1 MRRSRTGATIALTLA
16 VLGLC
21 VPAGAA
27 AVPGSAPGGVA
38 AAAPAAPGAA
48 SPAGRYVV
56 RGHPLRPDPG
66 LPAAV
71 AGLGGRVVAVQRSLG
86 TVVVELPAGAADRL
100 AARPGVR
107 AVAPDRAV
115 KATALGFSPST
126 VAGAMT
132 NVTRLTGA
140 NKLWQAGI
148 TGKGVDVALI
158 DSGVAPVPALS
169 RATKVV
175 VGPDLSFESQD
186 GDLRFLDTY
195 GHGTHMAGII
205 AGRET
210 AGASGSTY
218 AADTTNYYGMAPDA
232 RIVSL
237 KLADRNGAVDVSQ
250 VIAAVDWVVQHRTSD
265 GMNIRVLNLSY
276 GTESPQDWT
285 VDPLSWAAEVAWHEG
300 ITVVVSAGNDG
311 DARAGLANPAYNP
324 WLIAVGATDTR
335 GTDTL
340 TDDTVPSFS
349 ARSLGSTGDRQLD
362 VVAPGLGIVGPT
374 VPGSAIHDA
383 YPGARLGNG
392 FIRGNGTSQAAAVVS
407 GGVALLLQHRP
418 WLTPDDVKHVLR
430 SSTTWLASEGVAG
443 QGAGAMN
450 LARARYAAPSGAPQ
464 ELPWGDGAG
473 SLETARAGLHLTA
486 DGVDLTGEQD
496 IFGNEWD
503 SPWLS
508 HQAQWSSAWWE
519 GHFNGT
525 EWLGTGFAPDTVSWA
540 GKTWSGK
547 TWSGKTWSGQTWS
560 GKTWSGKTWSSSVW
574 TGTAWRSAS
583 WPSPV
588 GTSGWTSRI
597 WSSAG
602 WKSAGWS

>member
-1 MRRSRTGATIALTLA
+1 MRRSRTGVTLALALA
-16 VLGLC
+16 VLGLS
-21 VPAGAA
+21 VPAGAVAAPRADGPAPAAA
-27 AVPGSAPGGVA
+27 AVPA
-38 AAAPAAPGAA
+38 AA

-56 RGHPLRPDPG
+56 RGHSLRPDPG

-71 AGLGGRVVAVQRSLG
+71 AGLGGRVIAVQRSLG

-100 AARPGVR
+100 AGRPGVR
-107 AVAPDRAV
+107 AVAPDRSV
-115 KATALGFSPST
+115 KATALGFTPST

-140 NKLWQAGI
+140 NRLWQSGI

-169 RATKVV
+169 RSTKVV

-205 AGRET
+205 AGREA
-210 AGASGSTY
+210 AGASGATY
-218 AADTTNYYGMAPDA
+218 AADTRNFYGMAPDA

-250 VIAAVDWVVQHRTSD
+250 VIAAIDWVVQHRVSD
-265 GMNIRVLNLSY
+265 GLNIRVLNLSY

-324 WLIAVGATDTR
+324 WLIAVGATDTK

-349 ARSLGSTGDRQLD
+349 ARSLGATGDRPLD
-362 VVAPGLGIVGPT
+362 LVAPGLGIVAPT

-383 YPGARLGNG
+383 NPGARVGTG

-418 WLTPDDVKHVLR
+418 WLTPDDVKEVLR
-430 SSTTWLASEGVAG
+430 ASTTWLASEGEAG
-443 QGAGAMN
+443 QGSGALN
-450 LARARYAAPSGAPQ
+450 LAAARYAVPSGAGQ
-464 ELPWGDGAG
+464 DLPWGNGAG
-473 SLETARAGLHLTA
+473 SLEEARAGLHLSA
-486 DGVDLTGEQD
+486 DGVDLAGEQD
-496 IFGNEWD
+496 IFGIEWD
-503 SPWLS
+503 SGWLAE
-508 HQAQWSSAWWE
+508 QARWSSAWWE
-519 GHFNGT
+519 GHFNGSQ
-525 EWLGTGFAPDTVSWA
+525 WLGTGFEPDTVSWA

-547 TWSGKTWSGQTWS
+547 TWSGKTWSGKTWS

-574 TGTAWRSAS
+574 TGTAWRAAS

-588 GTSGWTSRI
+588 GTSGWTGRI